1 MSDKFNLDRLIRP
14 NLARLKPYTPILPF
28 EVLSQQLGRRPDE
41 IIKLDANENPYGP
54 SPRVAAAL
62 AEAPYLHIYPDP
74 ESRELR
80 AALADYT
87 GLAADYLLVGLGADE
102 LIDLIMRLVIVPGDT
117 IVNCPPTF
125 GMYAFDA
132 DINGAEVINVWR
144 RPDFAVDIEG
154 IEAVF
159 TPPYP
164 PLKGGEKEEPLE
176 GRGQPQKSPSLPG
189 SEQGEGHS
197 HPKLIFVTSPNN
209 PDGSLLGDDELK
221 RLLALPA
228 IVVLDEAYIEF
239 AGASAGVGSRI
250 EWVRDYPNLVVLRTF
265 SKWAGLAGLRLGYGA
280 FPLDI
285 IAHLWKIKQPYNVPV
300 TGQIAGLVSLSDRER
315 LLGRV
320 AQLVAQREQFY
331 QVLAGITW
339 LQAYPSQANFIL
351 CRVLGRSAVEVKA
364 QLAAHGILVRYYNSP
379 GLADCLRF
387 SIGTPAQMD
396 RLAEVLKLL

>member
-1 MSDKFNLDRLIRP
+1 MSRTFNLDRLIRP

-54 SPRVAAAL
+54 SPRVVAAL
-62 AEAPYLHIYPDP
+62 AAAPYLHIYPDP

-102 LIDLIMRLVIVPGDT
+102 LIDLIMRLVIVPGDA
-117 IVNCPPTF
+117 IINCPPTF

-132 DINGAEVINVWR
+132 DVNGAEVINIWR
-144 RPDFAVDIEG
+144 RPDFSVDVDQIENIVG
-154 IEAVF
+154 L
-159 TPPYP
+159 PYP
-164 PLKGGEKEEPLE
+164 SLASENGEI
-176 GRGQPQKSPSLPG
+176 
-189 SEQGEGHS
+189 
-197 HPKLIFVTSPNN
+197 KLIFVTSPNN
-209 PDGSLLGDDELK
+209 PDGSLLSDDDLK

-239 AGASAGVGSRI
+239 AGVSAGVGSRI

-285 IAHLWKIKQPYNVPV
+285 IAHLWQIKQPYNVPV
-300 TGQIAGLVSLSDRER
+300 TGQIAGLASLADRER
-315 LLGRV
+315 LLERV
-320 AQLVAQREQFY
+320 AQLVAQREKFY
-331 QVLAGITW
+331 QVLAGIPW

-351 CRVLGRSAVEVKA
+351 CRVLGRPAAETKA
-364 QLAAHGILVRYYNSP
+364 QLAAHGILVRYYHSP

-387 SIGTPAQMD
+387 SIGTPTQMD
-396 RLAEVLKLL
+396 RLAEVLRQL